1 MYYMAIDL
9 DSWEELYRSDNL
21 KNEECLL
28 PNILVDEHKKAKE
41 LLGCADTP
49 WIAYNSEKLAIKNS
63 YAERY
68 NAYILMKLD
77 LSDAEYARLDDD
89 RVAFEELR
97 FFDILGSWRKER

>member
-1 MYYMAIDL
+1 MKSVY
-9 DSWEELYRSDNL
+9 S
-21 KNEECLL
+21 
-28 PNILVDEHKKAKE
+28 LVNWWMSIKKAKE
-41 LLGCADTP
+41 LLGCADTH

-68 NAYILMKLD
+68 NAYILMKLG

-97 FFDILGSWRKER
+97 FFDVLGSWRKER

>member
-9 DSWEELYRSDNL
+9 DSWEELYRNNSLEN
-21 KNEECLL
+21 KECLL
-28 PNILVDEHKKAKE
+28 PDKLVAEHKRAKE
-41 LLGCADTP
+41 LLKCACTP

-97 FFDILGSWRKER
+97 FFDVLGSWRKER